1 MWRPI
6 LGYVAIDF
14 HAIVAALMLEPW
26 EHILPARRGQN
37 IPGAAKARTCCMR
50 SKASI
55 RPAEVRCVILGQGPQ
70 LRFRCWSRLS
80 RISSRATALESAVDL
95 IDGWVGQGVL
105 ALKSSCTLFAFL
117 P

>member
-1 MWRPI
+1 MARGTSARCGGRYWGMLRF
-6 LGYVAIDF
+6 DF

-50 SKASI
+50 SKAST

-70 LRFRCWSRLS
+70 LRFRCWSRLIEDIEPGDGA
-80 RISSRATALESAVDL
+80 RIRRRFD
-95 IDGWVGQGVL
+95 
-105 ALKSSCTLFAFL
+105 
-117 P
+117 

>member
-1 MWRPI
+1 MRELWTDGSWDLCPMWRPI

-70 LRFRCWSRLS
+70 LRFRCWSRLIEDIEPGDGA
-80 RISSRATALESAVDL
+80 RIRRRFD
-95 IDGWVGQGVL
+95 
-105 ALKSSCTLFAFL
+105 
-117 P
+117 